1 MVRPLFPS
9 SRSFAMLFLA
19 ATACGGLRAQEV
31 ATPADA
37 PPAAASSNPADE
49 PSAQP
54 AAQPGE
60 TVTVTASR
68 VTVKPEPLADQPA
81 RVVRITR
88 AQIEAAGAATL
99 AEILQRYAGVDLYDQ
114 TGNGRE
120 MTLSLRGES
129 DKSGVTLLYGGIPLN
144 AVDDH
149 RADLHLVS
157 PAALEG
163 IEIYFG
169 ASPFGAGAHA
179 AVINLLPR
187 GSNGLPMLD
196 VTLRGELFSG
206 NNPGWGGALSGG
218 TRVAGWDIALQADRD
233 AARGYRA
240 NGAWHE
246 SLLGLRAAHALGAY
260 SFALTAGSSDS
271 RYGEPG
277 ALTRAEMQANGAYQ
291 NPYNAPD
298 YSRLRSRR
306 FGAEL
311 AGPVFSALDFRVTAF
326 LHDRTTDT
334 LSTGRFASSPY
345 GYGFYSINRQETLG
359 SAGELAWKIAP
370 SLTLS
375 AGYEY
380 RRESL
385 NLNGYTRNA
394 SGAPVIL
401 YGASSDEN
409 SRADAHWKNG
419 GLSLRAAWKPAVW
432 LVGDLSLRRDSNR
445 MDYHDALQACNPAV
459 NPAVGPAVGST
470 CSRSFTGNGYRAGLT
485 AHPVSRL
492 DLFAAQGEGYTL
504 PSVFDLYAFPLYG
517 SNPALSPE
525 RSRTRE
531 IGARW
536 RDARWGAGL
545 TLFET
550 RFDGEVQFVLT
561 DPANYIGVNQNVG
574 NSRRRGGELEGWFT
588 PNEWVSLRGA
598 FTRQSAVFLAGASTT
613 DYGPYPPVQV
623 SIEGR
628 TVPLV
633 PRTLFSAGVQVHP
646 LPHFD
651 LGLDYRSRSSS
662 VLSND
667 LQNQRDAL
675 GFRVPASQRWDL
687 SGGYDA
693 AHWKFTA
700 KILNLSGNSAENRG
714 ITNGFTDYY
723 TPAPPLETRVALTI
737 KLPW

>member
-1 MVRPLFPS
+1 
-9 SRSFAMLFLA
+9 MLFLA
-19 ATACGGLRAQEV
+19 VNAGGGLHAQN
-31 ATPADA
+31 AA
-37 PPAAASSNPADE
+37 PPALPSDPAVSSGAAAP
-49 PSAQP
+49 
-54 AAQPGE
+54 E

-68 VTVKPEPLADQPA
+68 VTVTPELLADQPA

-120 MTLSLRGES
+120 LTLSLRGES

-149 RADLHLVS
+149 RADLQLVP
-157 PAALEG
+157 PAALES

-179 AVINLLPR
+179 AVINLVPR
-187 GSNGLPMLD
+187 GSSGLPALD
-196 VTLRGELFSG
+196 VTLRGGSFGG
-206 NNPGWGGALSGG
+206 NDPGWGGALNGG
-218 TRVAGWDIALQADRD
+218 LRVAGWDLALQADRD
-233 AARGYRA
+233 AQRGYRA
-240 NGAWHE
+240 SGAWHE
-246 SLLGLRAAHALGAY
+246 SLLGLRAAHAFGAY
-260 SFALTAGSSDS
+260 SFAFTAGSSDS

-277 ALTRAEMQANGAYQ
+277 ALTRAEMAANGAEQ

-311 AGPVFSALDFRVTAF
+311 AGPVIRALEFRVTAF

-334 LSTGRFASSPY
+334 LSTGRFAASPY

-359 SAGELAWKIAP
+359 SAGEIAWKIAP

-380 RRESL
+380 RRETL
-385 NLNGYTRNA
+385 NLNGYTRDA
-394 SGAPVIL
+394 SGAPIIL
-401 YGASSDEN
+401 FGASSDEN
-409 SRADAHWKNG
+409 SRADARWKNG
-419 GLSLRAAWKPAVW
+419 GLSLRAAWKPAAW

-445 MDYHDALQACNPAV
+445 LDYHDALQACNAAASSV
-459 NPAVGPAVGST
+459 IGSS
-470 CSRSFTGNGYRAGLT
+470 CARSFTGNGYRAGLT

-492 DLFAAQGEGYTL
+492 DLFAAQGEGFTL

-531 IGARW
+531 LGARW
-536 RDARWGAGL
+536 RDGRWGAGL

-550 RFDGEVQFVLT
+550 LFDGEVQFVLT

-588 PNEWVSLRGA
+588 PNELVSLRGA
-598 FTRQSAVFLAGASTT
+598 FTRQSAVFLAGATTT

-623 SIEGR
+623 SLDGR

-646 LPHFD
+646 LPHLD
-651 LGLDYRSRSSS
+651 LGLDYRGRAAS

-667 LQNQRDAL
+667 LRNQRAAL
-675 GFRVPASQRWDL
+675 GHLVPASRRWDL

-700 KILNLSGNSAENRG
+700 KILNLTGDSAETRG
-714 ITNGFTDYY
+714 ITNGTTDYY
-723 TPAPPLETRVALTI
+723 TPAAPLETRVALTL